1 MKSKSLYLLLVCAS
15 LLVFSTCK
23 KDTDVNMDTFK
34 IVKEVEKITV
44 GTTTATITGMYD
56 FSGRID
62 GIKVRVGTS
71 DQLFGSDV
79 YVAEMSGKSYSVSIT
94 GLRSGTK
101 YHYRYEVDYGAK
113 EDYLTEINDFT
124 TQSESPTVRTLEVQA
139 IDSTTFRV
147 KCIIDADGGSE
158 VTECGICWN
167 VYGDPTPDDETLQ
180 YANGVVGQ
188 PYTLRLENLS
198 SSTRYFVCAYA
209 KNASGLG
216 LGEVL
221 DFRTGGE
228 TTKPQ
233 VSTVEVSTV
242 SYNTAICLSNVSSDG
257 GLELTERGVCWGL
270 EPDPTVNVHKVP
282 AEGTETGNY
291 TVTIE
296 GLNPNTDYHV
306 RAYAIN
312 EKGIAYGEDLPFT
325 TTDGKPTVTTS
336 AVTDITATSATGGG
350 NVTDEGAS
358 PVTERGICWSTNH
371 EPTTNGS
378 HASSGTGS
386 GSYACNMTSL
396 VPNETYYVRAFAT
409 NGQGT
414 AYGAEVEFI
423 AREGMPVVATL
434 DVTDITATG
443 AKAHGKVSNQGG
455 STVTERGICW
465 RTEPSPTINGSHA
478 HSGTGAGEYTVD
490 MTGLAPGT
498 KYYVRAYA
506 INAQGMTYGGQEDF
520 TTEATL
526 PTVATGSINGTTVS
540 GEVTSEGGATVTE
553 RGVCWSTSHTPT
565 LDGSHGSSG
574 SGLGTF
580 SVALTDLAPGTT
592 YYVRAYATNSAGTAY
607 GSEKTLT
614 TEANLPTV
622 TTGEVTNIGQNT
634 AQGSGNVTD
643 SGGAMVT
650 ERGICW
656 STSHNPTI
664 NGSHANSG
672 TGMGGFTVSM
682 TGLTANTHYYVRA
695 YAKNSAGVS
704 YGNEVDFTT
713 SQNTSAPTVTT
724 SQVTNITQT
733 TATGGGNVTS
743 DGGATVTERGICWS
757 TSHNPTTSGSHASNG
772 TGTGSYTVNM
782 TGLTPG
788 TQYYVRAYA
797 VNSEGTS
804 YGSEVSFTTQQAIT
818 VPSVTTIQVTNI
830 QQTSATG
837 GGNVT
842 SDGGATVTE
851 RGICWS
857 TSHNPTTSGS
867 HASNG
872 TGTGSYTVNMTGL
885 TPGTQYYVRAYAINS
900 EGTSYGSEVSFTTQQ
915 VPTYTISVYA
925 NPTNGG
931 SVTGGGTYNYGV
943 TVNLTANA
951 NSGFTFDHWQDGN
964 TNNPRTI
971 TVTGNA
977 TYTAYFN
984 AQPQAPE
991 GAINGLFTI
1000 NANGD
1005 QVYFSQGNL
1014 QYQASTNTWRF
1025 ASNQYDYV
1033 GNDNSNISQSY
1044 SGWIDLFGWGTSG
1057 WDCGNTYYRPWD
1069 SYSGSDWSAGSLY
1082 GPPGLHNLTGSYAH
1096 SDWGIHNA
1104 ISNGGNTAGQWR
1116 TLTRDESE
1124 YLFFYRNTPSGIYY
1138 VKAKVNGV
1146 NGVILLPDDWDS
1158 SYYSLNYINDY
1169 FYGQFN
1175 SNVINSSA
1183 WTNSFQS
1190 HGAVFLPAAGY
1201 RLGTSLDGVGS
1212 YGWYWLSSSCSSDHE
1227 AFNLYFYNGTISPE
1241 FTTNRRYGCSVRLV
1255 HPVQRQISDVQPR

>member
-1 MKSKSLYLLLVCAS
+1 MTRKTKRILSIATLAIALAALVS
-15 LLVFSTCK
+15 SCK
-23 KDTDVNMDTFK
+23 KDEDPNIQSITF
-34 IVKEVEKITV
+34 EREYFNYTPTTV
-44 GTTTATITGMYD
+44 TV
-56 FSGRID
+56 SGLYSYGGKID
-62 GIKVRVGTS
+62 GIKMQVGKRNDLADARAFEADIDGTNYT
-71 DQLFGSDV
+71 V
-79 YVAEMSGKSYSVSIT
+79 EIT
-94 GLRSGTK
+94 DLQPGTE
-101 YHYRYEVDYGAK
+101 YHYCYEVDYGFSK
-113 EDYLTEINDFT
+113 PYKTETKTFSTPAD
-124 TQSESPTVRTLEVQA
+124 SPVVKTLEVMA

-147 KCIIDADGGSE
+147 KCEVVAEGGQE
-158 VTECGICWN
+158 VTERGICWN
-167 VYGDPTPDDETLQ
+167 TYGDPTLDDETMQ
-180 YANGVVGQ
+180 HTSGGVGQ
-188 PYTLRLENLS
+188 YTLRMENLPAN
-198 SSTRYFVCAYA
+198 TKYYVRAYA
-209 KNASGLG
+209 KNGTG
-216 LGEVL
+216 IGFGEVL
-221 DFRTGGE
+221 DFKTGGE

-233 VSTVEVSTV
+233 VSTVEVSGVT
-242 SYNTAICLSNVSSDG
+242 YNAAICLSNVSSDG

-296 GLNPNTDYHV
+296 GLSPNTDYHV
-306 RAYAIN
+306 RAYAVN
-312 EKGIAYGEDLPFT
+312 EKGTSYGEDLPFT

-378 HASSGTGS
+378 HASTGTGA
-386 GSYACNMTSL
+386 GSYSCNMTCL
-396 VPNETYYVRAFAT
+396 VPNETYYVRAYAT

-414 AYGAEVEFI
+414 AYGAEVEFV

-434 DVTDITATG
+434 DVTDITATS

-465 RTEPSPTINGSHA
+465 STEPSPTINGSHA

-580 SVALTDLAPGTT
+580 SVELTDLAPGTT

-650 ERGICW
+650 ERGVCW

-664 NGSHANSG
+664 SGNHANSG
-672 TGMGGFTVSM
+672 TGVGGFTVSM

-713 SQNTSAPTVTT
+713 SQNISAPTVTT

-733 TATGGGNVTS
+733 TATGS
-743 DGGATVTERGICWS
+743 
-757 TSHNPTTSGSHASNG
+757 
-772 TGTGSYTVNM
+772 
-782 TGLTPG
+782 
-788 TQYYVRAYA
+788 
-797 VNSEGTS
+797 
-804 YGSEVSFTTQQAIT
+804 
-818 VPSVTTIQVTNI
+818 
-830 QQTSATG
+830 
-837 GGNVT
+837 GNVT

-900 EGTSYGSEVSFTTQQ
+900 EGTSYGNEVAFTTQQ

-931 SVTGGGTYNYGV
+931 SVTGGGTYNYGT

-971 TVTGNA
+971 TVTENA

-984 AQPQAPE
+984 ALPQAPE
-991 GAINGLFTI
+991 GAINGKFTI
-1000 NANGD
+1000 NGSGGK
-1005 QVYFSQGNL
+1005 VYFSQGNL
-1014 QYQASTNTWRF
+1014 QYIGSSQTWKFADHQWDVLGTTTGQNST
-1025 ASNQYDYV
+1025 
-1033 GNDNSNISQSY
+1033 SQTVDC
-1044 SGWIDLFGWGTSG
+1044 DLFGWGTSG
-1057 WDCGNTYYRPWD
+1057 WDSGNTYYHPWD
-1069 SYSGSDWSAGSLY
+1069 TDNSDGSLY
-1082 GPPGLHNLTGSYAH
+1082 GPPGQHDLTGTYANA
-1096 SDWGIHNA
+1096 DWGEYNTIY
-1104 ISNGGNTAGQWR
+1104 SGSTVTNGWR
-1116 TLTRDESE
+1116 TLTQPEWN
-1124 YLFFYRNTPSGIYY
+1124 YVFNTRSTTSGIRYA
-1138 VKAKVNGV
+1138 KAQVNGV
-1146 NGVILLPDDWDS
+1146 NGVILLPDDWS
-1158 SYYSLNYINDY
+1158 ASYYSLSNTNQSGAS
-1169 FYGQFN
+1169 FA
-1175 SNVINSSA
+1175 SNVISSSQ
-1183 WTNSFQS
+1183 WNTLEQY
-1190 HGAVFLPAAGY
+1190 GAVFLPAAGY
-1201 RLGTSLDGVGS
+1201 RSGTSVYDVGS
-1212 YGWYWLSSSCSSDHE
+1212 LGFYWSASYYDSYYACNVYFFDTYLHTDVDSIRCYG
-1227 AFNLYFYNGTISPE
+1227 
-1241 FTTNRRYGCSVRLV
+1241 RSVRLV
-1255 HPVQRQISDVQPR
+1255 CPAEN

>member
-1 MKSKSLYLLLVCAS
+1 MKAKSLYLLLVCTS

-71 DQLFGSDV
+71 EQLFGSDV
-79 YVAEMSGKSYSVSIT
+79 YVAEMSGKSYSANIT

-101 YHYRYEVDYGAK
+101 YYYRYEVDYGAK

-167 VYGDPTPDDETLQ
+167 DYGDPTPDDEILQ

-198 SSTRYFVCAYA
+198 SSMRYFVCAYA

-233 VSTVEVSTV
+233 VSTVEVSGVT
-242 SYNTAICLSNVSSDG
+242 YNAAICLSNVSSDG

-312 EKGIAYGEDLPFT
+312 EKGVAYGEDLPFT

-358 PVTERGICWSTNH
+358 PVTERGICWSTSH

-378 HASSGTGS
+378 HASVGTGA
-386 GSYACNMTSL
+386 GSYSCNMTSL
-396 VPNETYYVRAFAT
+396 VPNETYYVRAYAT

-414 AYGAEVEFI
+414 AYGAEVEFV

-434 DVTDITATG
+434 DVTDITATS

-455 STVTERGICW
+455 SAVTERGICW
-465 RTEPSPTINGSHA
+465 STEPSPTINGSHA

-580 SVALTDLAPGTT
+580 SVELTDLAPGTT

-650 ERGICW
+650 ERGVCW

-664 NGSHANSG
+664 SGSHANSG
-672 TGMGGFTVSM
+672 TGVGGFTVSM

-757 TSHNPTTSGSHASNG
+757 TSHNPTISGSHSSNG
-772 TGTGSYTVNM
+772 TGTGAYQVNM

-788 TQYYVRAYA
+788 TTYYVRAYA
-797 VNSEGTS
+797 KNNANLIGYGT
-804 YGSEVSFTTQQAIT
+804 EVQFTTQQ
-818 VPSVTTIQVTNI
+818 
-830 QQTSATG
+830 QT
-837 GGNVT
+837 
-842 SDGGATVTE
+842 
-851 RGICWS
+851 
-857 TSHNPTTSGS
+857 
-867 HASNG
+867 
-872 TGTGSYTVNMTGL
+872 
-885 TPGTQYYVRAYAINS
+885 
-900 EGTSYGSEVSFTTQQ
+900 
-915 VPTYTISVYA
+915 TYTITVSA
-925 NPTNGG
+925 NPSNGG
-931 SVTGGGTYNYGV
+931 TVSGGGTYNQGASCTVHAQAATNYQFTNWTEGGTV
-943 TVNLTANA
+943 VSTQANYTFTVNSNRTLVAN
-951 NSGFTFDHWQDGN
+951 FTYTPQ
-964 TNNPRTI
+964 TYTI
-971 TVTGNA
+971 TVSANPSNGGTVSGGGTYNQGASCTVHAQAATNYQFANWTENGGVVSTQANYTFTVNGNRTLVA
-977 TYTAYFN
+977 NFTYNGGSN
-984 AQPQAPE
+984 APT
-991 GAINGLFTI
+991 GAINGQFTI
-1000 NANGD
+1000 NSSGGK
-1005 QVYFSQGNL
+1005 VYFSQGNL
-1014 QYQASTNTWRF
+1014 QYQASTNTWQF
-1025 ASNQYDYV
+1025 AEHQYDYV
-1033 GNDNSNISQSY
+1033 GNANNAISQTN

-1057 WDCGNTYYRPWD
+1057 YNHGAVCYQPWSTSQTNSDYYAYGNWQYN
-1069 SYSGSDWSAGSLY
+1069 LY
-1082 GPPGLHNLTGSYAH
+1082 DQTGQA
-1096 SDWGIHNA
+1096 DWGYNA
-1104 ISNGGNTAGQWR
+1104 ISNGGNTTNTWR
-1116 TLTRDESE
+1116 TLTGGSGGEWD
-1124 YLFFYRNTPSGIYY
+1124 YVFNTRSTTSGIRYA
-1138 VKAKVNGV
+1138 KAQVNGV
-1146 NGVILLPDDWDS
+1146 NGVILLPDDWNA
-1158 SYYSLNYINDY
+1158 SYYSLSETNQSGAS
-1169 FYGQFN
+1169 FT
-1175 SNVINSSA
+1175 SNVIGSSA
-1183 WTNSFQS
+1183 WTNSLQS
-1190 HGAVFLPAAGY
+1190 HGAVFLPAAGI
-1201 RLGTSLDGVGS
+1201 RDGTSVGYVGS
-1212 YGWYWLSSSCSSDHE
+1212 YGDYWSASYGNGSDACRVTFGDSLLDPQYGSSR
-1227 AFNLYFYNGTISPE
+1227 FYG
-1241 FTTNRRYGCSVRLV
+1241 RSVRLV
-1255 HPVQRQISDVQPR
+1255 CPAEN